1 MIAADMYRADRHDE
15 RRRATSDALRQ
26 AAVAR
31 FARDGYERTSVAEIA
46 RDAGVTERTFYRHF
60 PTKEAVLFQDYEHV
74 LEWLRAALRM
84 RPLDEPL
91 LDSVL
96 VAMRAC
102 PTDPA
107 TVRQAGLLRTN
118 LIGARAL
125 HDHLRRV
132 QDVFAHEITAH
143 AAKRFAGRPD
153 ADFLATVAGNAIA
166 GALIGSF
173 ETWAQRGAGDDLGD
187 LTHRALDVLR
197 QGIGERE
204 PEPVESANGGN
215 QR

>member
-1 MIAADMYRADRHDE
+1 MYRPDRHEE
-15 RRRATSDALRQ
+15 RRRATSDALRR
-26 AAVAR
+26 AAVER
-31 FARDGYERTSVAEIA
+31 FARDGYERTAVVDIA

-84 RPLDEPL
+84 RPPDEPL

-102 PTDPA
+102 PSDPD
-107 TVRQAGLLRTN
+107 TVRQAGLLRTS

-132 QDVFAHEITAH
+132 QDVFAQEITAH
-143 AAKRFAGRPD
+143 AAKRFAEQPD
-153 ADFLATVAGNAIA
+153 AEFLAAVVGNAIA

-173 ETWAQRGAGDDLGD
+173 ETWARRGTVDDLGE
-187 LTHRALDVLR
+187 LTRRALDVLR
-197 QGIGERE
+197 HGIDERDVPRE
-204 PEPVESANGGN
+204 PAETAGGG
-215 QR
+215 RT

>member
-1 MIAADMYRADRHDE
+1 MYRPDRHDE
-15 RRRATSDALRQ
+15 RRRTTRDALRR
-26 AAVAR
+26 AAVTR
-31 FARDGYERTSVAEIA
+31 FARDGYERTSVADVA

-60 PTKEAVLFQDYEHV
+60 PTKEAVLFQDYENV

-102 PTDPA
+102 PTDPE
-107 TVRQAGLLRTN
+107 TVRQSGLLRTS

-125 HDHLRRV
+125 HDHLRLV
-132 QDVFAHEITAH
+132 QDVFAQEITAH
-143 AAKRFAGRPD
+143 AAQRFTDQPD
-153 ADFLATVAGNAIA
+153 ADFLAAVAGNAIA

-173 ETWAQRGAGDDLGD
+173 ETWAQRGAGEDLGEY
-187 LTHRALDVLR
+187 TRRALAVLR
-197 QGIGERE
+197 HGIGDPESARE
-204 PEPVESANGGN
+204 PTRRA
-215 QR
+215 

>member
-1 MIAADMYRADRHDE
+1 VYRPDRHDE
-15 RRRATSDALRQ
+15 RRRATRDALRR
-26 AAVAR
+26 AAVER
-31 FARDGYERTSVAEIA
+31 FARDGYDRTSVADIA
-46 RDAGVTERTFYRHF
+46 VDAGVTERTFYRHF

-84 RPLDEPL
+84 RPPDEPL

-102 PTDPA
+102 PTDPP

-125 HDHLRRV
+125 HDHLRIV
-132 QDVFAHEITAH
+132 QDAFAQEITAH
-143 AAKRFAGRPD
+143 AAQRFAGRPD
-153 ADFLATVAGNAIA
+153 ADFLAAVAGNAIA

-173 ETWAQRGAGDDLGD
+173 ETWAQRGTGDDLGE
-187 LTHRALDVLR
+187 LTRRALDVLR
-197 QGIGERE
+197 HGIGERE
-204 PEPVESANGGN
+204 SPLETASGRTGADA
-215 QR
+215 